1 MSETGVV
8 KGYKVFN
15 QNWTCRDKQ
24 YTCPGVFEEDVTP
37 SVCNRGMH
45 FCKRASD
52 CFNYY
57 SFNPENKVAEV
68 IAFTDCTVEDGDKC
82 ATKHLEIV
90 REIPWAELLEIVNV
104 GKACSGLRNS
114 GNRNSGDW
122 NSGNRNSG
130 NRNSGNRNSGNRNSG
145 DWNSGD
151 WNSGWHNSGDCNSG
165 NYNSGNWNSGNCNSG
180 DCNSGNYNSGNWNSG
195 RCNSGDWNKTDY
207 SSGCFNTK
215 KQTIVMFNKPSLW
228 TFEDWQNSKAFFLLE
243 EIPKKVLIWTRF
255 DKMTDKEKEI
265 HQDAEVTGGYSKE
278 ADNTSEKQKWWN
290 KLSDDDKK
298 EIFSLPNFDAE
309 IFKEITGIDVEV
321 KDE

>member
-1 MSETGVV
+1 MSKEVR
-8 KGYKVFN
+8 GYKVFN

-57 SFNPENKVAEV
+57 SFNPESRVAEV
-68 IAFTDCTVEDGDKC
+68 IAYGEVAERGDKC
-82 ATKHLEIV
+82 CTNKLKIV

-104 GKACSGLRNS
+104 GKACSGLCNSGDWNSGNRNSGNQNS

-130 NRNSGNRNSGNRNSG
+130 NYNSG

-151 WNSGWHNSGDCNSG
+151 WNSGN
-165 NYNSGNWNSGNCNSG
+165 
-180 DCNSGNYNSGNWNSG
+180 
-195 RCNSGDWNKTDY
+195 RNSGDWNKTDY

-228 TFEDWQNSKAFFLLE
+228 TFEDWQNSKAFSLLE
-243 EIPKKVLIWTRF
+243 EIPKKVLIWTSF

-278 ADNTSEKQKWWN
+278 ADNTSKKQKWWN